1 TSGSLPE
8 SRLKTVHANQPEF
21 PLLSR
26 ELYVG
31 FLQHKQSFDL
41 KVILGLKKFTEGFL
55 LSLSTCV
62 CVYVDLLCVLQ
73 CTVFAPEVIP
83 FQHLGPFGTFC
94 RYLVDNYADIM
105 YKGWWAA
112 WIIHAF
118 EAFVALRMCT
128 DKGISSASTRCM
140 WFGQTFLF
148 GFASLGLLLKY
159 DPERPKQH

>member
-1 TSGSLPE
+1 MAKSDGGDYFKRTSLFWVVSVTL
-8 SRLKTVHANQPEF
+8 AM
-21 PLLSR
+21 
-26 ELYVG
+26 G
-31 FLQHKQSFDL
+31 F
-41 KVILGLKKFTEGFL
+41 FT
-55 LSLSTCV
+55 
-62 CVYVDLLCVLQ
+62 